1 MFLNIQIFI
10 IFQLIFFYN
19 DQAILGGVAAVL
31 YAGVLYSF
39 LFGLVP
45 LEFLTFLQSAA
56 IPIII
61 ISRVIRPHEVD
72 Y

>member
-19 DQAILGGVAAVL
+19 DQAILGGIAAVL
-31 YAGVLYSF
+31 YAGVVYSF
-39 LFGLVP
+39 LSGLVP
-45 LEFLTFLQSAA
+45 LEFLTFLQSTA

-61 ISRVIRPHEVD
+61 ISRVIKSLT